1 MYTTMMRTGVI
12 AMAAMGSFAYAQAG
26 ISPYAMHED
35 ARIYVAGHTG
45 LVGSALMECLRLAG
59 FNNII
64 TRTSREL
71 DLCNQAAV
79 DAFFAQERPEYVF
92 LCAAKVGGIGAN
104 KDYPADFIYDNV
116 MIGTNVVH
124 AAYKYGVTK
133 LLYLGSS
140 CIYPR
145 MCPQP
150 MKEEYL
156 LTGPLEWTNEP
167 YAVAKIAGIRTC
179 QAYNRQYG
187 THFISC
193 MPTNLYGPRDNFNL
207 ETSHVLPALLMKFY
221 RAKQQGDKHVTVWG
235 TGNALREFLY
245 VEDLADAL
253 LFLMQNYDGDDIV
266 NVGTGSE
273 VSILQLV
280 HIIKDAVGFQGEL
293 IFDTSKPDGTP
304 RKLLNVDRIH
314 ALGWHHQVD
323 LKEGIEKTL
332 AWLENHLASQGTSV
346 RGEAHEA
353 MAQ

>member
-1 MYTTMMRTGVI
+1 MTI
-12 AMAAMGSFAYAQAG
+12 AAMSSLAGAQTG
-26 ISPYAMHED
+26 ISPYAMHENS
-35 ARIYVAGHTG
+35 RIYVAGHTG
-45 LVGSALMECLRLAG
+45 LVGTALIECLRNAG
-59 FNNII
+59 FKHII
-64 TRTSREL
+64 TRRAAEL
-71 DLCNQAAV
+71 DLRNQAAV
-79 DAFFAQERPEYVF
+79 NAFFAQERPEYVF

-104 KDYPADFIYDNV
+104 KDYPADFIYDNI
-116 MIGTNVVH
+116 MIGTNIVH
-124 AAYKYGVTK
+124 AAHTYGVTK

-221 RAKQQGDKHVTVWG
+221 RAKKQGDKQVVVWG

-273 VSILQLV
+273 VSILELV
-280 HIIKDAVGFQGEL
+280 YAIKDAVGFEGEL
-293 IFDTSKPDGTP
+293 VFDTSKPDGTP

-314 ALGWHHQVD
+314 ALGWQHKVD
-323 LKEGIEKTL
+323 LKEGIGKTL
-332 AWLENHLASQGTSV
+332 AWLENNLASQESAV
-346 RGEAHEA
+346 RGETHEA